1 MKNRGFKFALHFAGF
16 TIVCLLGFV
25 WFLGYTKNHG
35 LPNFFQASTT
45 QHRLDTPNAKVRPMD
60 GSTESVMVSSTDYA
74 GPAYIAPPK
83 EVTKKSDRY
92 AGNTAG
98 EVIKDYATN
107 NSTIGRN
114 AAKKNSSA
122 RAIRSWKG
130 VHRDASFA
138 KASYER
144 FGSLVSELSEEHGL
158 YPEVF
163 LARVIA
169 YSYDFVTVP
178 SLDPFDN
185 NFTAMKAPNGSARAR
200 FRNAF
205 ESLKAYAIVNAG
217 EVTRLSSEGALA
229 KHDRA
234 WTMRKIIDNHG
245 YIKALGKGAG
255 EKIAYKGQ
263 IGNANKV
270 SNKKLY
276 EREVVGEAIKMTA
289 TVDDVFKNK
298 KAQKEGYNNWDD
310 YVNDMEA
317 TDKSDVEKEAAEVI
331 TAVSKKKALNL
342 KRRVSAKKKRHKKS

>member
-1 MKNRGFKFALHFAGF
+1 MKNRAFKFALQFAGF
-16 TIVCLLGFV
+16 TIVCMLAFV

-35 LPNFFQASTT
+35 LPSFFTKSDTEKQSSTEQLT
-45 QHRLDTPNAKVRPMD
+45 HAKSMD
-60 GSTESVMVSSTDYA
+60 GSSESIMVSSTDYA
-74 GPAYIAPPK
+74 GPTYVAPPK
-83 EVTKKSDRY
+83 TVTKRADRY

-98 EVIKDYATN
+98 EAITDYATTTTT
-107 NSTIGRN
+107 SRT
-114 AAKKNSSA
+114 AKKTSA
-122 RAIRSWKG
+122 PRALRNWKG
-130 VHRDASFA
+130 VHRDGSFA
-138 KASYER
+138 KDSYER
-144 FGSLVSELSEEHGL
+144 FGSLVSELSEDHGL

-163 LARVIA
+163 LARIIA
-169 YSYDFVTVP
+169 YSYDFIP
-178 SLDPFDN
+178 NPKLDPFDN

-217 EVTRLSSEGALA
+217 EVTRLSAEGALA
-229 KHDRA
+229 KHERA
-234 WTMRKIIDNHG
+234 WTMRKIIDNHN

-255 EKIAYKGQ
+255 NKTAYRGQ

-298 KAQKEGYNNWDD
+298 KAQKEGYSNWDA
-310 YVNDMEA
+310 YVGEMEA
-317 TDKSDVEKEAAEVI
+317 NDKSNAEKKAAEVI

-342 KRRVSAKKKRHKKS
+342 KRRVSAKKKKHKKS